1 MSSLLDRMKSAGTIK
16 MSSVLSKSEFFTE
29 KDQVQTPYP
38 ILNIALSGKVDG
50 GLTSGLTILAGM
62 SKHYKSLAGLVL
74 VQSYMKKYKDAVCLF
89 YDSEFGVTPEYIESN
104 GIDTNRVIHIPIEH
118 IEQLKFDISRRLDEI
133 KRGDKVIIFI
143 DSVGNLASKKESE
156 DALEGKSVADMSRAK
171 TLKSLFRIITP
182 HLTTKDI
189 PCVAVNH
196 IYMSQETYSR
206 AIMSG
211 GCLVAGTKIRT
222 NGKPTPIEEI
232 KVGDYVDTLSGLK
245 QVIHVWNPDT
255 LENGTPECL
264 EIEFKDGYKVVCS
277 ENHPFMIDNK
287 WVEAKNLSP
296 GKFVRNFNLYER
308 TSEIT
313 FIRPVGKKSVYDI
326 SVEDVQHYVLEN
338 GVVTHNTGP
347 MYSSDTVIIFGK
359 SQEKD
364 GTELMGW
371 TFTMNI
377 EKSRRVKEKSKLP
390 FTVMYEGGIQKW
402 SGMLEIA
409 QDLGFVKK
417 PSNGWYS
424 RVDIETGE
432 IEDKKFREK
441 DTHTDS
447 FWVPIINNDKFKRAV
462 ERKYMLGQSSIMSDA
477 SIDEQLEDV

>member
-1 MSSLLDRMKSAGTIK
+1 M
-16 MSSVLSKSEFFTE
+16 
-29 KDQVQTPYP
+29 
-38 ILNIALSGKVDG
+38 
-50 GLTSGLTILAGM
+50 
-62 SKHYKSLAGLVL
+62 
-74 VQSYMKKYKDAVCLF
+74 
-89 YDSEFGVTPEYIESN
+89 
-104 GIDTNRVIHIPIEH
+104 
-118 IEQLKFDISRRLDEI
+118 
-133 KRGDKVIIFI
+133 
-143 DSVGNLASKKESE
+143 
-156 DALEGKSVADMSRAK
+156 
-171 TLKSLFRIITP
+171 
-182 HLTTKDI
+182 
-189 PCVAVNH
+189 
-196 IYMSQETYSR
+196 
-206 AIMSG
+206 
-211 GCLVAGTKIRT
+211 
-222 NGKPTPIEEI
+222 
-232 KVGDYVDTLSGLK
+232 
-245 QVIHVWNPDT
+245 
-255 LENGTPECL
+255 
-264 EIEFKDGYKVVCS
+264 
-277 ENHPFMIDNK
+277 
-287 WVEAKNLSP
+287 
-296 GKFVRNFNLYER
+296 
-308 TSEIT
+308 
-313 FIRPVGKKSVYDI
+313 
-326 SVEDVQHYVLEN
+326 
-338 GVVTHNTGP
+338 THNTGP

-477 SIDEQLEDV
+477 LIDEQLEDV